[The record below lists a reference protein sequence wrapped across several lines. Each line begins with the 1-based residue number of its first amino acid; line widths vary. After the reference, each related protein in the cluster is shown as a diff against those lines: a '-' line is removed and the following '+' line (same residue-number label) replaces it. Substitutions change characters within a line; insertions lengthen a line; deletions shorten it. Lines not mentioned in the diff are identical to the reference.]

1 LQEPSGITS
10 GGTPG
15 P

>member
-15 P
+15 A

>member
-10 GGTPG
+10 GGTPA

>member
-1 LQEPSGITS
+1 LLEPSGITS